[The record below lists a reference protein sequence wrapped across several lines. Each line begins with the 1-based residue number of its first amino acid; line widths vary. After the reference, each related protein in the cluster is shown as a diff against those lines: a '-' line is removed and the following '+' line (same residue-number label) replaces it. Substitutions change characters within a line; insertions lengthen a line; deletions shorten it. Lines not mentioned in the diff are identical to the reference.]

1 MLDCPTPV
9 TDRQLKELHLVSAA
23 AKPTAAQGG

>member
-9 TDRQLKELHLVSAA
+9 ADRQLKELHIVTAAPAA
-23 AKPTAAQGG
+23 AAAP